1 MGKKRALVLKKLGIQ
16 KPLSLRRVLDISD
29 PSISLLD
36 LQLFRILFCSSLLY
50 ISLAEWGKNL
60 SKYGNF
66 PSWHPIPLFE
76 VMGVERISV
85 NSLEIFYALMAI
97 SFFMVV
103 VGWKTRF
110 WLIISCGLFFY
121 VHGHL
126 LGLTKSPDSNYVY
139 HSKNSVVFILLIL
152 AMDRRINLLSGIS
165 NIFRRPKEL
174 LNEKI
179 SSHSMFLVVL
189 MLGFVYFGA
198 SYVRIKTSGLQ
209 WMDGYTL
216 KSYFF
221 DAYIYDGSELALWL
235 SKQHHISQVISIL
248 TMLFES
254 TFLLVFLFFRPYF
267 LLGIAGVLF
276 HTSIYFVMKIDFLSY
291 YGFSYLVFLFFF
303 PICLADRWV
312 RVVAFLKKK
321 FLKGAISESI

>member
-1 MGKKRALVLKKLGIQ
+1 MGKNWALVLKKLGIQ
-16 KPLSLRRVLDISD
+16 KPLPLRKVFNISE
-29 PSISLLD
+29 PSVRLLD
-36 LQLFRILFCSSLLY
+36 LLLFRILFCSCLFF

-76 VMGVERISV
+76 VIGIERISEG
-85 NSLEIFYALMAI
+85 SLEVIYALMAI

-110 WLIISCGLFFY
+110 WLILSCGLFFY

-139 HSKNSVVFILLIL
+139 HSKNSVVFILFIL
-152 AMDRRINLLSGIS
+152 AMDSRISTLSGIQ
-165 NIFRRPKEL
+165 NIFKRPKEL
-174 LNEKI
+174 LAKKI
-179 SSHSMFLVVL
+179 PSHSMQLTIL
-189 MLGFVYFGA
+189 MLGFVYLGA
-198 SYVRIKTSGLQ
+198 SYVRLKTSGLQ

-221 DAYIYDGSELALWL
+221 DAYIYDGSTLAFWL
-235 SKQHHISQVISIL
+235 SKQHHISQIISIM

-254 TFLLVFLFFRPYF
+254 TFLLVFLFFRPHF

-303 PICLADRWV
+303 PICLGDRWSKG
-312 RVVAFLKKK
+312 VAFFKKK
-321 FLKGAISESI
+321 YFKESGQ